1 MNKVYM
7 IEILC
12 KDTDTTIY
20 NDNHRI
26 GYATYEIAKKNLN
39 KLIKDE
45 YESLKENADSNV
57 NYSIIDYIED
67 KDERYERE
75 IHIETE
81 DYEDLLTRYS
91 IAVVEV
97 EDINTRYDMEE
108 NFPIDEKLANKI
120 NGMIYKGIQ
129 VDYVWDTN
137 TILFHKVKEVLNDS
151 DDIDCGVYR
160 NYTEDYLANYIE
172 TQLHNFI
179 DEKEKNDKTIYHLH
193 NDYGEYNE
201 YTTDENKII
210 MIYIDEM
217 AQCVE
222 NNISMNIEEDEY
234 KSAND
239 WLYKIMMTCGA
250 YSKNKINI
258 NKIIEELNKE
268 HNWLIE
274 VYKKGDE

>member
-20 NDNHRI
+20 NDNYRI

-39 KLIKDE
+39 RLIEEE
-45 YESLKENADSNV
+45 YNELRQMASDTQH
-57 NYSIIDYIED
+57 YSIVDYIED
-67 KDERYERE
+67 EEERYERE

-81 DYEDLLTRYS
+81 NYEDFLTRYT
-91 IAVVEV
+91 IVVVEV

-108 NFPIDEKLANKI
+108 NFPINEKLANKI

-129 VDYVWDTN
+129 VQYVWDTN

-151 DDIDCGVYR
+151 DDIDCRVYR
-160 NYTEDYLANYIE
+160 NYTEDDLARYIE
-172 TQLHNFI
+172 TELHNFI
-179 DEKEKNDKTIYHLH
+179 DEKERNDKTIYHLH

-210 MIYIDEM
+210 MIYVDEI
-217 AQCVE
+217 AQCIE
-222 NNISMNIEEDEY
+222 NNIGTNIKEDEY
-234 KSAND
+234 KSALG
-239 WLYKIMMTCGA
+239 WL
-250 YSKNKINI
+250 NKIYNVCGRFSRREVDI

-274 VYKKGDE
+274 IYKK